1 MKNKSKTILL
11 LVSIIAAVG
20 LAFGFLFN
28 AVSKKISGTEPYQ
41 QTSIV
46 ENTENPV
53 STPEAT
59 VSTEDP
65 DESEENEQNAEPLD
79 LYAKEQEINKRREK
93 TAKYAQYSIK
103 MNIRIT
109 EHTGTESLE
118 EKTFWFTDYEEDSD
132 KNAVIDAFEYGLS
145 GKDDF
150 YITYVSENGTQG
162 VKYQIATDELDQT
175 YSENIMTGE

>member
-1 MKNKSKTILL
+1 MKNKSKTIVL
-11 LVSIIAAVG
+11 LVSIIAAVC
-20 LAFGFLFN
+20 LAFVFLFK
-28 AVSKKISGTEPYQ
+28 AVSKKISGNEPHQ
-41 QTSIV
+41 QTSVV
-46 ENTENPV
+46 EKTEDPV

-59 VSTEDP
+59 VSAEDP
-65 DESEENEQNAEPLD
+65 AESSEAEQTAEPLD
-79 LYAKEQEINKRREK
+79 LYAKEQEVNRKREK
-93 TAKYAQYSIK
+93 TAKYAQYSMK
-103 MNIRIT
+103 MNTRIT
-109 EHTGTESLE
+109 EHTGTETLE
-118 EKTFWFTDYEEDSD
+118 EKIFWFTDYEEDQD

>member
-1 MKNKSKTILL
+1 MKNKSKTIVL
-11 LVSIIAAVG
+11 LVSIIAAVC
-20 LAFGFLFN
+20 LAFGFLFK
-28 AVSKKISGTEPYQ
+28 AVSKKISGNEPHQ
-41 QTSIV
+41 QTSVV
-46 ENTENPV
+46 EK
-53 STPEAT
+53 S
-59 VSTEDP
+59 EDP
-65 DESEENEQNAEPLD
+65 DESSESEPLD

-93 TAKYAQYSIK
+93 TAKYAQYSMK

>member
-1 MKNKSKTILL
+1 MKNKSKTIVL
-11 LVSIIAAVG
+11 LVSIIAAVC
-20 LAFGFLFN
+20 LAFGFLFK
-28 AVSKKISGTEPYQ
+28 AVSKKISGNEPHQ
-41 QTSIV
+41 QTSVV
-46 ENTENPV
+46 EKTEDPV

-59 VSTEDP
+59 VSAENP
-65 DESEENEQNAEPLD
+65 DESSESEPLE

-93 TAKYAQYSIK
+93 TAKYAQYSMK

>member
-1 MKNKSKTILL
+1 MKNKSKTIVL
-11 LVSIIAAVG
+11 LVSIIVAVC
-20 LAFGFLFN
+20 LAFVFLFK
-28 AVSKKISGTEPYQ
+28 AVSKKISGTEPHQ
-41 QTSIV
+41 QTSVV
-46 ENTENPV
+46 EKTENPV
-53 STPEAT
+53 STPEGT
-59 VSTEDP
+59 VSPENP
-65 DESEENEQNAEPLD
+65 DESEEPEQNAEPLD
-79 LYAKEQEINKRREK
+79 LYAKEQEVNKRREK
-93 TAKYAQYSIK
+93 TAKYARYSSK
-103 MNIRIT
+103 MNTRVT
-109 EHTGTESLE
+109 EHTGTETLE